1 MLKTAR
7 IVTFIITFT
16 LFRMYVFYSVYIRL
30 KQTDNFKTECTMT
43 VFCHFPNVTPMNFNI
58 EV

>member
-1 MLKTAR
+1 
-7 IVTFIITFT
+7 
-16 LFRMYVFYSVYIRL
+16 MYVFYFVYIRL

-43 VFCHFPNVTPMNFNI
+43 VFVHFPNVTPMNVNI